1 MLTWKTR
8 SRRILLD
15 RSPFLVVEEHTVELP
30 DGRII
35 PDWPWVVTPDYV
47 NVVAITDEPRFL
59 LLRQTKYAVEGTS
72 LAPVG
77 GYVEPGEDP
86 LMTAQRELREE
97 TGYQAD
103 EWLDLG
109 HYAVDGNRGAGTA
122 HFYLARRAHRVGEP
136 DADDLEEQ
144 EPLLLSVPEV
154 RRDHR
159 PGTPIRRIERTRLCE
174 TQDPISCSL
183 CRTTTASRPS
193 ALTTA

>member
-8 SRRILLD
+8 SRRTLLD
-15 RSPFLVVEEHTVELP
+15 RSPFLVVEEHSVELP

-35 PDWPWVVTPDYV
+35 PNWPWVVTPDYV

-59 LLRQTKYAVEGTS
+59 LFRQTKYAVEGTS

-154 RRDHR
+154 RR
-159 PGTPIRRIERTRLCE
+159 
-174 TQDPISCSL
+174 
-183 CRTTTASRPS
+183 
-193 ALTTA
+193 ALQRGEFKLLPWAAIIALALPYVE